1 MMTMGWWTCSLHRMD
16 MAQQLENLKPAL
28 NRRQMV
34 DGKTLLS
41 SKISGNMFILAQSP
55 LLRVVKIETVCNQ
68 LLCYCQYVNDQEDLI
83 LFLDPNNEQMKNV
96 AVNDEIR
103 IAGESR

>member
-1 MMTMGWWTCSLHRMD
+1 MD
-16 MAQQLENLKPAL
+16 MAQQLENLKPSL
-28 NRRQMV
+28 NRRQMI

-41 SKISGNMFILAQSP
+41 SRIAVNVFILAQSP
-55 LLRVVKIETVCNQ
+55 LLRVIKIETVCNQ

-83 LFLDPNNEQMKNV
+83 LFLDPNNEQVKHL

>member
-1 MMTMGWWTCSLHRMD
+1 MD
-16 MAQQLENLKPAL
+16 MAQQLEYLKPAL
-28 NRRQMV
+28 TRRQTI
-34 DGKTLLS
+34 DGKTLLWPR
-41 SKISGNMFILAQSP
+41 ISENVFILAQSP

-83 LFLDPNNEQMKNV
+83 LFLDPHNEQV
-96 AVNDEIR
+96 QHLAVNDEIR